1 MSVGTAETS
10 FFEQS
15 RLAELADY
23 RILDTEPELGFD
35 DLVMLARLI
44 CDAPIAT
51 VTFVANQKQWFKA
64 VSGLDFCE
72 SPIAES
78 ICAYAIRQP
87 DIFEIPD
94 LAADQRTR
102 AMLIVDIGAFRAFL
116 CRCATQEPVRGEA
129 RHDLCD
135 GYESAAAPAN
145 AQPKPLPRSSGK
157 TSGGESRVTAI
168 VARSSHPLINTER
181 LAFRPSG
188 RRRSMWSTR

>member
-51 VTFVANQKQWFKA
+51 VTFVADQKQWFKA

-102 AMLIVDIGAFRAFL
+102 AMLIVTSEPFVRFYAGAPLKSPSGARL
-116 CRCATQEPVRGEA
+116 GTICVMDTKVRPRRLTLNQSLSLEA
-129 RHDLCD
+129 LARQVVVNL
-135 GYESAAAPAN
+135 ELRRSLLAAAI
-145 AQPKPLPRSSGK
+145 R
-157 TSGGESRVTAI
+157 
-168 VARSSHPLINTER
+168 
-181 LAFRPSG
+181 
-188 RRRSMWSTR
+188 